1 MLFCFVDE
9 EVKFSMGHVH
19 SKDKCRAQVK
29 TATKQMD
36 IVLQVIFKGIF
47 RTDRIRT
54 YHHTVI

>member
-9 EVKFSMGHVH
+9 EVKFSMGHIQ
-19 SKDKCRAQVK
+19 SKDICRAQVK
-29 TATKQMD
+29 TASKQMD

-54 YHHTVI
+54 DHHTVI

>member
-9 EVKFSMGHVH
+9 EVKFGMAHVH
-19 SKDKCRAQVK
+19 SKDICRAQVK
-29 TATKQMD
+29 TASKQMD

-54 YHHTVI
+54 NHHTVI